1 MLVDTDWL
9 VIGDFNLIRKPEDR
23 NKPRGNMREML
34 DFNAAINRQGL
45 EELRL
50 NGARFTWTN
59 KQQSPLLERLDWF
72 FALAT
77 WMTSFPG
84 SMVSSLSRDTSDHTP
99 CLISISTDIPQAKI
113 FRFEN
118 YWLLHEDFPA
128 VVSHGWQVPQ
138 GRGQSKE
145 NYSKI

>member
-1 MLVDTDWL
+1 LEWFHNIEMLVDTDWL
-9 VIGDFNLIRKPEDR
+9 VIGDFNLIRKLEDR

-72 FALAT
+72 FALTT

-99 CLISISTDIPQAKI
+99 YLISISTESHKQKYSGLKI
-113 FRFEN
+113 IGCFMRIS
-118 YWLLHEDFPA
+118 L
-128 VVSHGWQVPQ
+128 Q
-138 GRGQSKE
+138 
-145 NYSKI
+145 